1 MTKRSM
7 LLIIVLAMG
16 VITLAVAGC
25 GSGST
30 TTTAAVTPGA
40 PTSAPDT
47 TVATEATGEPIRIGV
62 VTSLT
67 GPLAATGT
75 QVATGVKYAAQEW
88 NDKGGVNGRQVEVL
102 VEDDQSTP
110 NGSVNAFNALL
121 SKNPNFIVGPTF
133 TPLIMPLAPIL
144 EEQAKIP
151 FFTSA
156 TGTPITKAGGGWF
169 FRLRTNDTQTA
180 LLLIQ
185 YGIEELK
192 AQKPAIIYPNND
204 YGKSGLTVMS
214 EYLASTNLKFVAQ
227 ETFNQGT
234 DKDVS
239 AQLNKIKNSG
249 ADLLI
254 GWTVPVDSGM
264 ISVQATQI
272 GMGMPILGSPGFGTP
287 EFLKLAQGSTE
298 GIKAIIDSTAGQD
311 DASKDWAGKVKA
323 AFPDSPVSFVVS
335 AAYDGTSMALAE
347 IGKGADTGDAL
358 RDALA
363 AIKDYQGI
371 TGTYSFDAEHNGLHQ
386 GVIIEWKG
394 QKFTPIKTI
403 VQNP

>member
-1 MTKRSM
+1 MKQRSIV
-7 LLIIVLAMG
+7 LVIVLAMG

-214 EYLASTNLKFVAQ
+214 EYLASKNLKFLAQ

-311 DASKDWAGKVKA
+311 DATKDWAGKVKA

>member
-1 MTKRSM
+1 MTKRLV
-7 LLIIVLAMG
+7 LLVVVVGVLAL
-16 VITLAVAGC
+16 VVAGC

-30 TTTAAVTPGA
+30 TTTQSDGGA
-40 PTSAPDT
+40 TTSASDT
-47 TVATEATGEPIRIGV
+47 TATSATSETNGEPIRVGV

-67 GPLAATGT
+67 GPLAATGM
-75 QVATGVKYAAQEW
+75 QVATGVKYAAAEW
-88 NDKGGVNGRQVEVL
+88 NEKGGVNGRKIEVL
-102 VEDDQSTP
+102 VEDDKSSP
-110 NGSVNAFNALL
+110 DGAVNAFNALL
-121 SKNPNFIVGPTF
+121 SKNPSFVVGPTF

-144 EEQAKIP
+144 EDQGKIP

-180 LLLIQ
+180 AILIQ
-185 YGIEELK
+185 YGVEELK

-204 YGKSGLTVMS
+204 YGKSGLAVMS
-214 EYLASTNLKFVAQ
+214 EYLATKNLKFVAE

-239 AQLNKIKNSG
+239 AQLNKIKSSG

-254 GWTVPVDSGM
+254 GWTVPVDSAM
-264 ISVQATQI
+264 VSVQAAQI
-272 GMGMPILGSPGFGTP
+272 GIGMPILGGPGFGTP
-287 EFLKLAQGSTE
+287 EFLKLAQASTE

-311 DASKDWAGKVKA
+311 EASKDWADKVKA
-323 AFPDSPVSFVVS
+323 AFPESPVSFVVS

-347 IGKGADTGDAL
+347 IAKGADSGDKL

-363 AIKDYQGI
+363 AIKDYQGV

-386 GVIIEWKG
+386 GVFIEWKG
-394 QKFTPIKTI
+394 QKFTPIKTV
-403 VQNP
+403 VQNQ

>member
-1 MTKRSM
+1 MARRTI
-7 LLIIVLAMG
+7 LLVIVLAVG
-16 VITLAVAGC
+16 VIALALAGC

-40 PTSAPDT
+40 PTSAADT
-47 TVATEATGEPIRIGV
+47 TATTGATGEPIRIGV

-67 GPLAATGT
+67 GPLAATGS
-75 QVATGVKYAAQEW
+75 QVATGVKYAAKEW
-88 NDKGGVNGRQVEVL
+88 NEKEGVKRQVEVL

-110 NGSVNAFNALL
+110 NGAVNAFNALL
-121 SKNPNFIVGPTF
+121 SKNPNFVVGPTF

-180 LLLIQ
+180 ELLIQ
-185 YGIEELK
+185 YGVEELK
-192 AQKPAIIYPNND
+192 AQNPAILYPNND

-214 EYLASTNLKFVAQ
+214 EYLASKNLKFVTE

-239 AQLNKIKNSG
+239 AQLNKIKSSG
-249 ADLLI
+249 ADLLV

-264 ISVQATQI
+264 ISVQAAQI
-272 GMGMPILGSPGFGTP
+272 GIGMPILGSPGFGTP
-287 EFLKLAQGSTE
+287 EFLQLAQGSTE
-298 GIKAIIDSTAGQD
+298 GIRAIIDSTAGQD
-311 DASKDWAGKVKA
+311 AASKGWADKVKA

-335 AAYDGTSMALAE
+335 AAYDGTNMALTE
-347 IGKGADTGDAL
+347 IGKGADTGAAL

-371 TGTYSFDAEHNGLHQ
+371 TGVYSFDAEHNGLHQ